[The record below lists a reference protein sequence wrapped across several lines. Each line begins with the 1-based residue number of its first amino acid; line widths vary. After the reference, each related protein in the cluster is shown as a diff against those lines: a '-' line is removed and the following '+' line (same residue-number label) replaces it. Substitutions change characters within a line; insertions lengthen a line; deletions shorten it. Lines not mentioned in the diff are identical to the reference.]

1 MNCKQLFAASVSGHF
16 GTPISKSKAPLST
29 CTAWAIRRFSA
40 AATMASEQS
49 SKPLK
54 HHSVV
59 SSFIIKFDSGKP
71 SVALFR
77 RSDKVNTYQ

>member
-1 MNCKQLFAASVSGHF
+1 MRCKHISTISPLSSFCIAL
-16 GTPISKSKAPLST
+16 ISKSPQAARAARPARSLSLT
-29 CTAWAIRRFSA
+29 SK
-40 AATMASEQS
+40 MASKS
-49 SKPLK
+49 GKPLK

-59 SSFIIKFDSGKP
+59 SSFIIKYEDGKP

>member
-16 GTPISKSKAPLST
+16 GTLISKVPSST